1 MNGFKEMYQK
11 AKLMGELD
19 AALGTLSVEEME
31 KLEESLRTVHT
42 YTGLDMRQELVMKI
56 LKYRLEDMNGVS

>member
-11 AKLMGELD
+11 AKTMGELD
-19 AALGTLSVEEME
+19 AALGTLSVEELR
-31 KLEESLRTVHT
+31 KLEASLRTVYA

-56 LKYRLEDMNGVS
+56 LKYRVEDLT